1 MTVECL
7 QGDTILTRPTTPSS
21 PVTAHPAFAGAIE
34 AIAASIVDALAE
46 PLRAEIEAK
55 IQQLV
60 ADAAQD
66 IHARIVTA
74 VGQIQPI
81 NIPINLLAQPV
92 VQMAVPPVVPP
103 QPAVVPAV
111 PVVASPPVAMVQ
123 QIQASAPT
131 EPPELTVP
139 PAVTAS
145 PEPVAVPASAP
156 IPAEGVI
163 TASTPS
169 KWALPALDVG
179 KKRPKSKNMGVT
191 VVGLLP
197 GQAHMIKN
205 EFRFLKLTFV
215 QADARNSNQ
224 LTALS
229 KGDNTVIFMTDFIRH
244 ASVEAVRAVHGNWVY
259 VTGGM
264 TSLRDKLRE
273 LHQAH
278 QQKADW
284 L

>member
-1 MTVECL
+1 M
-7 QGDTILTRPTTPSS
+7 TRPTTPSS
-21 PVTAHPAFAGAIE
+21 SVTAHPAFAGAIE

-92 VQMAVPPVVPP
+92 VQMAVPPVAQ
-103 QPAVVPAV
+103 QPAVVP
-111 PVVASPPVAMVQ
+111 VVASSPVAMVREVEVSTP
-123 QIQASAPT
+123 A
-131 EPPELTVP
+131 ELPEL
-139 PAVTAS
+139 AVVEPVVMAS
-145 PEPVAVPASAP
+145 SEPVAVPTPVP
-156 IPAEGVI
+156 IPAEGTTVF
-163 TASTPS
+163 TTPES
-169 KWALPALDVG
+169 ALPVLDAA

>member
-7 QGDTILTRPTTPSS
+7 QGDTTLTRPTTPSS

-92 VQMAVPPVVPP
+92 VQMAVPPVAQ
-103 QPAVVPAV
+103 QPA
-111 PVVASPPVAMVQ
+111 VASPPVAMVRE
-123 QIQASAPT
+123 AEVSTPA
-131 EPPELTVP
+131 EPPEL
-139 PAVTAS
+139 AVVEPVVMAS
-145 PEPVAVPASAP
+145 PEPVAVPTPVP
-156 IPAEGVI
+156 IPAEGATVF
-163 TASTPS
+163 TTPES
-169 KWALPALDVG
+169 ALPVLDAA

-205 EFRFLKLTFV
+205 EFRFIKLTFV

>member
-7 QGDTILTRPTTPSS
+7 QGDTTLTRPTTPSS
-21 PVTAHPAFAGAIE
+21 SVTAHPAFAGAIE

-92 VQMAVPPVVPP
+92 VQMAVPPVAQ
-103 QPAVVPAV
+103 QPAVVP
-111 PVVASPPVAMVQ
+111 VVASSPVAMVREVEVSTP
-123 QIQASAPT
+123 A
-131 EPPELTVP
+131 ELPEL
-139 PAVTAS
+139 AVVEPVVMAS
-145 PEPVAVPASAP
+145 SEPVAVPTPVP
-156 IPAEGVI
+156 IPAEGTTVF
-163 TASTPS
+163 TTPES
-169 KWALPALDVG
+169 ALPVLDAA

>member
-7 QGDTILTRPTTPSS
+7 QGDTTLTRPTTPSS
-21 PVTAHPAFAGAIE
+21 SVTAHPAFAGAIE

-92 VQMAVPPVVPP
+92 VQMAVPPVAQ
-103 QPAVVPAV
+103 QPAVVP
-111 PVVASPPVAMVQ
+111 VVASSPVAMVREVEV
-123 QIQASAPT
+123 STPT

-169 KWALPALDVG
+169 KWALPTLDVG

-205 EFRFLKLTFV
+205 EFRFIKLTFV

>member
-1 MTVECL
+1 MTDECL
-7 QGDTILTRPTTPSS
+7 QGDTILTHSNPPSS

-92 VQMAVPPVVPP
+92 VQMAVPPVAQ
-103 QPAVVPAV
+103 QPA
-111 PVVASPPVAMVQ
+111 VASPPVAMVRE
-123 QIQASAPT
+123 AEVSTPA
-131 EPPELTVP
+131 EPPEL
-139 PAVTAS
+139 AVVEPVVMAS
-145 PEPVAVPASAP
+145 PEPVAVPTPVP
-156 IPAEGVI
+156 IPAEGATVF
-163 TASTPS
+163 TTPES
-169 KWALPALDVG
+169 AFPVLDAA

-205 EFRFLKLTFV
+205 EFRFIKLTFV

>member
-7 QGDTILTRPTTPSS
+7 QGDTTLTRPTTPSS

-92 VQMAVPPVVPP
+92 VQMAVPPVAQ
-103 QPAVVPAV
+103 QPAVVP
-111 PVVASPPVAMVQ
+111 VVASSPVAMVREVEVSTP
-123 QIQASAPT
+123 A
-131 EPPELTVP
+131 ELPEL
-139 PAVTAS
+139 AVVESVVMAS
-145 PEPVAVPASAP
+145 SEPVAVPASAP
-156 IPAEGVI
+156 IPAEGVT
-163 TASTPS
+163 TASTPP
-169 KWALPALDVG
+169 KLALPALDAG

-205 EFRFLKLTFV
+205 EFRFIKLTFV

>member
-7 QGDTILTRPTTPSS
+7 QGDTTLTRPTTPSS

-92 VQMAVPPVVPP
+92 VQMAVPPVAQ
-103 QPAVVPAV
+103 QPAVVP
-111 PVVASPPVAMVQ
+111 VVASSPVAMVREVEVSTP
-123 QIQASAPT
+123 A
-131 EPPELTVP
+131 ELPEL
-139 PAVTAS
+139 AVVEPVVMAS
-145 PEPVAVPASAP
+145 SEPVAVPTPVP
-156 IPAEGVI
+156 IPAEGTTVF
-163 TASTPS
+163 TTPES
-169 KWALPALDVG
+169 ALPVLDAA

-205 EFRFLKLTFV
+205 EFRFIKLTFV

>member
-92 VQMAVPPVVPP
+92 VQMAVPPVAQ
-103 QPAVVPAV
+103 QPAVVP
-111 PVVASPPVAMVQ
+111 VVASSPVAMVREVEVSTP
-123 QIQASAPT
+123 A
-131 EPPELTVP
+131 ELPEL
-139 PAVTAS
+139 AVVEPVVMAS
-145 PEPVAVPASAP
+145 SEPVAVPTPVP
-156 IPAEGVI
+156 IPAEGTTVF
-163 TASTPS
+163 TTPES
-169 KWALPALDVG
+169 ALPVLDAA

-205 EFRFLKLTFV
+205 EFRFIKLTFV

>member
-7 QGDTILTRPTTPSS
+7 QGDTTLTRPTTPSS
-21 PVTAHPAFAGAIE
+21 SVTAHPAFAGAIE

-92 VQMAVPPVVPP
+92 VQMAVPPVAQ
-103 QPAVVPAV
+103 QPAVVP
-111 PVVASPPVAMVQ
+111 VVASSPVAMVRE
-123 QIQASAPT
+123 AEVSTPAD
-131 EPPELTVP
+131 PPEL
-139 PAVTAS
+139 AVVDPVVMAS
-145 PEPVAVPASAP
+145 PEPVAVPTPVP
-156 IPAEGVI
+156 IPAEGATVF
-163 TASTPS
+163 TTPES
-169 KWALPALDVG
+169 ALPVLDAA

-205 EFRFLKLTFV
+205 EFRFIKLTFV

>member
-7 QGDTILTRPTTPSS
+7 QGDTTLTRPTTPSS
-21 PVTAHPAFAGAIE
+21 SVTAHPAFAGAIE

-92 VQMAVPPVVPP
+92 VQMAVPPVAQ
-103 QPAVVPAV
+103 QPAVVP
-111 PVVASPPVAMVQ
+111 VVASSPVAMVREVEVSTP
-123 QIQASAPT
+123 A
-131 EPPELTVP
+131 ELPEL
-139 PAVTAS
+139 AVVEPVVMAS
-145 PEPVAVPASAP
+145 SEPVAVPTPVP
-156 IPAEGVI
+156 IPAEGATVF
-163 TASTPS
+163 TTPES
-169 KWALPALDVG
+169 ALPVLDAA

-205 EFRFLKLTFV
+205 EFRFIKLTFV

-273 LHQAH
+273 LHQAY

>member
-7 QGDTILTRPTTPSS
+7 QGDTTLTRPTTPSS

-92 VQMAVPPVVPP
+92 VQMAVPPVAQ
-103 QPAVVPAV
+103 QPAVVP
-111 PVVASPPVAMVQ
+111 VVASSPVAMVREVEVSTP
-123 QIQASAPT
+123 A
-131 EPPELTVP
+131 ELPEL
-139 PAVTAS
+139 AVVEPVVMAS
-145 PEPVAVPASAP
+145 SEPVAVPTPVP
-156 IPAEGVI
+156 IPAEGATVF
-163 TASTPS
+163 TTPES
-169 KWALPALDVG
+169 ALPVLDAA

>member
-7 QGDTILTRPTTPSS
+7 QGDTTLTRPTTPSS
-21 PVTAHPAFAGAIE
+21 SVTAHPAFAGAIE

-92 VQMAVPPVVPP
+92 VQMAVPPVAQ
-103 QPAVVPAV
+103 QPAVVP
-111 PVVASPPVAMVQ
+111 VVASSPVAMVREVEVSTP
-123 QIQASAPT
+123 A
-131 EPPELTVP
+131 EPPEL
-139 PAVTAS
+139 AVVEPVVMAS
-145 PEPVAVPASAP
+145 SEPVAVPTPVP
-156 IPAEGVI
+156 IPAEGTTVF
-163 TASTPS
+163 TTPES
-169 KWALPALDVG
+169 ALPVLDAA

-205 EFRFLKLTFV
+205 EFRFIKLTFV

>member
-92 VQMAVPPVVPP
+92 VQMAVPPVAQ
-103 QPAVVPAV
+103 QPAVVP
-111 PVVASPPVAMVQ
+111 VVASSPVAMVREVEVSTP
-123 QIQASAPT
+123 A
-131 EPPELTVP
+131 EPPEL
-139 PAVTAS
+139 AVVEPVVMAS
-145 PEPVAVPASAP
+145 SEPVAVPTPVP
-156 IPAEGVI
+156 IPAEGATVF
-163 TASTPS
+163 TTPES
-169 KWALPALDVG
+169 ALSVLDAA

-205 EFRFLKLTFV
+205 EFRFIKLTFV

>member
-7 QGDTILTRPTTPSS
+7 QGDTTLTRPTTPSS
-21 PVTAHPAFAGAIE
+21 SVTAHPAFAGAIE

-92 VQMAVPPVVPP
+92 VQMAVPPVAQ
-103 QPAVVPAV
+103 QPAVVP
-111 PVVASPPVAMVQ
+111 VVASSPVAMVREVEVSTP
-123 QIQASAPT
+123 A
-131 EPPELTVP
+131 ELPEL
-139 PAVTAS
+139 AVVEPVVMAS
-145 PEPVAVPASAP
+145 SEPVAVPTPVP
-156 IPAEGVI
+156 IPAEGTTVF
-163 TASTPS
+163 TTPES
-169 KWALPALDVG
+169 ALPVLDAA
-179 KKRPKSKNMGVT
+179 KKWPKSKNMGVT

-205 EFRFLKLTFV
+205 EFRFIKLTFV

>member
-92 VQMAVPPVVPP
+92 VQMAVPPVAQ
-103 QPAVVPAV
+103 QPAVVP
-111 PVVASPPVAMVQ
+111 VVASSPVAMVREVEVSTP
-123 QIQASAPT
+123 A
-131 EPPELTVP
+131 ELPEL
-139 PAVTAS
+139 AVVEPVVMAS
-145 PEPVAVPASAP
+145 SEPVAVPTPVP
-156 IPAEGVI
+156 IPAEGATVF
-163 TASTPS
+163 TTPES
-169 KWALPALDVG
+169 ALPVLDAA

-205 EFRFLKLTFV
+205 EFRFIKLTFV

>member
-7 QGDTILTRPTTPSS
+7 QGDTTLTRPNTPSS
-21 PVTAHPAFAGAIE
+21 PVTPHPAFAGAIE

-92 VQMAVPPVVPP
+92 VQMAVPPVAQ
-103 QPAVVPAV
+103 QPAVV
-111 PVVASPPVAMVQ
+111 PVVASPPVAMVRE
-123 QIQASAPT
+123 AEVSTPA
-131 EPPELTVP
+131 EPPEL
-139 PAVTAS
+139 AVVEPVVRVS
-145 PEPVAVPASAP
+145 PEPVAVPATAAP
-156 IPAEGVI
+156 AQVGGGTV
-163 TASTPS
+163 STPPS
-169 KWALPALDVG
+169 ALNAG
-179 KKRPKSKNMGVT
+179 KKQPKSKNMGVT

-205 EFRFLKLTFV
+205 EFRFIKLTFV

>member
-7 QGDTILTRPTTPSS
+7 QGDTTLTRPTTPSS
-21 PVTAHPAFAGAIE
+21 SVTAHPAFAGAIE

-92 VQMAVPPVVPP
+92 VQMAVPPVAQ
-103 QPAVVPAV
+103 QPAVVP
-111 PVVASPPVAMVQ
+111 VVASSPVAMVREVEVSTP
-123 QIQASAPT
+123 A
-131 EPPELTVP
+131 ELPEL
-139 PAVTAS
+139 AVVEPVVMAS
-145 PEPVAVPASAP
+145 SEPVAVPTPVP
-156 IPAEGVI
+156 IPAEGATVF
-163 TASTPS
+163 TTPES
-169 KWALPALDVG
+169 ALPVLDAA

>member
-1 MTVECL
+1 MTY
-7 QGDTILTRPTTPSS
+7 PNPPSS
-21 PVTAHPAFAGAIE
+21 PVTTHPAFAGAIE

-92 VQMAVPPVVPP
+92 VQMAAPPVAP

-123 QIQASAPT
+123 QTQASAPA

-156 IPAEGVI
+156 IPAEVATT
-163 TASTPS
+163 TASTPP
-169 KWALPALDVG
+169 KLALPALDAG

-205 EFRFLKLTFV
+205 EFRFIKLTFV
-215 QADARNSNQ
+215 QADARNSSQ

>member
-7 QGDTILTRPTTPSS
+7 QGDTTLTRPTTPSS

-92 VQMAVPPVVPP
+92 VQMAVPPVAQ
-103 QPAVVPAV
+103 QPAVVP
-111 PVVASPPVAMVQ
+111 VVASSPVAMVREVEVSTP
-123 QIQASAPT
+123 A
-131 EPPELTVP
+131 ELPEL
-139 PAVTAS
+139 AVVEPVVMAS
-145 PEPVAVPASAP
+145 SEPVAVPTPVP
-156 IPAEGVI
+156 IPAEGATVF
-163 TASTPS
+163 TTPES
-169 KWALPALDVG
+169 ALPVLDAA

-205 EFRFLKLTFV
+205 EFRFIKLTFV

>member
-92 VQMAVPPVVPP
+92 VQMAVPPVAQ
-103 QPAVVPAV
+103 QPAVVP
-111 PVVASPPVAMVQ
+111 VVASSPVAMVREVEVSTP
-123 QIQASAPT
+123 A
-131 EPPELTVP
+131 ELPEL
-139 PAVTAS
+139 AVVEPVVMAS
-145 PEPVAVPASAP
+145 SEPVAVPTPVP
-156 IPAEGVI
+156 IPAEGATVF
-163 TASTPS
+163 TTPES
-169 KWALPALDVG
+169 ALPVLDAA

>member
-7 QGDTILTRPTTPSS
+7 QGDTTLTRPTTPSS
-21 PVTAHPAFAGAIE
+21 SVTAHPAFAGAIE

-92 VQMAVPPVVPP
+92 VQMAVPPVAQ
-103 QPAVVPAV
+103 QPAVVP
-111 PVVASPPVAMVQ
+111 VVASSPVAMVREVEVSTP
-123 QIQASAPT
+123 A
-131 EPPELTVP
+131 ELPEL
-139 PAVTAS
+139 AVVEPVVMAS
-145 PEPVAVPASAP
+145 SEPVAVPTPVP
-156 IPAEGVI
+156 IPAEGATVF
-163 TASTPS
+163 TTPES
-169 KWALPALDVG
+169 ALPVLDAA

-205 EFRFLKLTFV
+205 EFRFIKLTFV

>member
-7 QGDTILTRPTTPSS
+7 QGDTTLTRPTTPSS
-21 PVTAHPAFAGAIE
+21 SVTAHPAFAGAIE

-92 VQMAVPPVVPP
+92 VQMAVPPVAQ
-103 QPAVVPAV
+103 QPAVVP
-111 PVVASPPVAMVQ
+111 VVASSPVAMVREVEVSTP
-123 QIQASAPT
+123 A
-131 EPPELTVP
+131 ELPEL
-139 PAVTAS
+139 AVVEPVVMAS
-145 PEPVAVPASAP
+145 SEPVAVPTPVP
-156 IPAEGVI
+156 IPAEGTTVF
-163 TASTPS
+163 TTPES
-169 KWALPALDVG
+169 ALPVLDAA

-205 EFRFLKLTFV
+205 EFRFIKLTFV

>member
-92 VQMAVPPVVPP
+92 VQMAVPPVAQ
-103 QPAVVPAV
+103 QPA
-111 PVVASPPVAMVQ
+111 VASPPVAMVREAE
-123 QIQASAPT
+123 ASAPT
-131 EPPELTVP
+131 EPRELTVP

-205 EFRFLKLTFV
+205 EFRFIKLTFV

>member
-7 QGDTILTRPTTPSS
+7 QGDTTLTRPTTPSS

-92 VQMAVPPVVPP
+92 VQMAVPPVAQ
-103 QPAVVPAV
+103 QPAVVP
-111 PVVASPPVAMVQ
+111 VVASSPVAMVRE
-123 QIQASAPT
+123 AEVSTPAD
-131 EPPELTVP
+131 PPEL
-139 PAVTAS
+139 AVVDPVVMAS
-145 PEPVAVPASAP
+145 PEPVAVPTPVP
-156 IPAEGVI
+156 IPAEGATVF
-163 TASTPS
+163 TTPES
-169 KWALPALDVG
+169 ALPVLDAA

-205 EFRFLKLTFV
+205 EFRFIKLTFV

>member
-7 QGDTILTRPTTPSS
+7 QGDTTLTRPTTPSS
-21 PVTAHPAFAGAIE
+21 SVTAHPAFAGAIE

-92 VQMAVPPVVPP
+92 VQMAVPPVAQ
-103 QPAVVPAV
+103 QPAVV
-111 PVVASPPVAMVQ
+111 PVVASPPVAMVREAE
-123 QIQASAPT
+123 ASAPT
-131 EPPELTVP
+131 EPRELTVP